1 MSNKPLE
8 TKEPNFHIL
17 SALFEKYRN
26 KKTKA
31 VIFDMWRK
39 SILPAVPQITLI
51 QFINWTRNLIDR
63 ENEEA
68 FELTRT
74 DDAAVIEQG
83 RIKTISELEESLREV
98 SSDLLDDARDTMKM
112 AREEGGV
119 PLKERY
125 YALGVVEKLWGKT
138 IKEKEIAIKAH
149 AEKRESVGL
158 FAKLLRGAM
167 SGELSMKDVELMRK
181 NCAGESEQLESEGA
195 EVAVSG
201 SN

>member
-1 MSNKPLE
+1 MSKDTLE
-8 TKEPNFHIL
+8 NREPNFNIL
-17 SALFEKYRN
+17 TSLYEKYRN

-31 VIFDMWRK
+31 TIYEMWRK
-39 SILPAVPQITLI
+39 VILPSAPQISLT
-51 QFINWTRNLIDR
+51 QFINWTRNLSVK
-63 ENEEA
+63 ENDDA

-74 DDAAVIEQG
+74 DDVEMIEAG
-83 RIKTISELEESLREV
+83 RAKTISELEEEIREV
-98 SSDLLDDARDTMKM
+98 STDLLADAKDTMRM
-112 AREEGGV
+112 AREDGGV

-181 NCAGESEQLESEGA
+181 NCGGESEQPEPA
-195 EVAVSG
+195 RIEVAAEG